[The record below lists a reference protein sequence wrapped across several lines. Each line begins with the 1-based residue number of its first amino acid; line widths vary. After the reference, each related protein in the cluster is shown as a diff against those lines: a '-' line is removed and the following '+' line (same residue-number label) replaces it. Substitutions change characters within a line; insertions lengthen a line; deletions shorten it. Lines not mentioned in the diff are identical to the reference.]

1 MFKLS
6 SAVHKFKLSRG
17 FRFFCQR
24 NLIGRFLFMEKGSG
38 CNISK
43 SSAFRLIKIY
53 ALKETVR
60 IKFDFEARKKQ
71 ASDPEGPNHLEK
83 CYGTF

>member
-1 MFKLS
+1 
-6 SAVHKFKLSRG
+6 
-17 FRFFCQR
+17 
-24 NLIGRFLFMEKGSG
+24 MEKGSG
-38 CNISK
+38 CSSSK

-83 CYGTF
+83 FYGTF